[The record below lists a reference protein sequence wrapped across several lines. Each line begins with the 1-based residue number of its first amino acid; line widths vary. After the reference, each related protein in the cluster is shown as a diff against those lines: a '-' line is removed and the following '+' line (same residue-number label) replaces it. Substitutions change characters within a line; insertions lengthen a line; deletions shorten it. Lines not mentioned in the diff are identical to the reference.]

1 MAKVRVPSLSAGS
14 HYVAHTCP
22 NWQSS
27 CLSLPRAVIKSMSLH
42 NGLFHC
48 RGLSVFQE
56 HRAEPSPPWQPVLG
70 PLCHQGHG
78 FQKQHLRSAPPSL
91 TDTVWHRLEGFI
103 FSCADIGLC
112 LIVWAVSSQD
122 TSRRDGAGHGTRPLG
137 GQWLCPALHSASSR
151 LLTLPLQP
159 PESQRAKRG
168 PSITG
173 TLKGLRLL
181 YAVSSRC
188 FS

>member
-14 HYVAHTCP
+14 HACP
-22 NWQSS
+22 SWQSS

-70 PLCHQGHG
+70 PLCHQAR
-78 FQKQHLRSAPPSL
+78 FPKTAPTKSAPPSL

-112 LIVWAVSSQD
+112 LIARAASSQD
-122 TSRRDGAGHGTRPLG
+122 TSRRDMEQAMG
-137 GQWLCPALHSASSR
+137 GVPSAASGSALHSASSR

-159 PESQRAKRG
+159 PESQRAKQG